1 MTGALLGLEA
11 RRSRTLTFWLAIV
24 AIIYGALV
32 AALYPTMKANAKL
45 LEDYL
50 NILPKGFLAAFGM
63 MGGSL
68 VDPGNFFAT
77 YIGIFLW
84 PILAAL
90 GGILLASRPV
100 AADLERGFLELPLST
115 RASRSRYLGLT
126 IAVHA
131 IAIGVLASAT
141 VGGFLVV
148 GWLVGA
154 GFDNGRLLLVVVPA
168 AAFGLAIHGATS
180 ALSVATLSRGL
191 AGGLVGGVLLGMYLL
206 DIVARLQ
213 PDFEWVG
220 AASAFRYFDVRTLI
234 NTGVL
239 DVGGTLL
246 FLAVALGGWA
256 IAIWRFRTRDLV
268 A

>member
-1 MTGALLGLEA
+1 MTGAILGLEA
-11 RRSRTLTFWLAIV
+11 RRSRQLTFWLAIV
-24 AIIYGALV
+24 AAAYGALI

-63 MGGSL
+63 AGGNL

-77 YIGIFLW
+77 YIGTFLW

-100 AADLERGFLELPLST
+100 AGDLERGFLELPLST
-115 RASRSRYLGLT
+115 RVRRSRYLGLT

-131 IAIGVLASAT
+131 VAIAAMALAT

-148 GWLVGA
+148 GSLVGA
-154 GFDNGRLLLVVVPA
+154 GFDSGRLLLVVVPA
-168 AAFGLAIHGATS
+168 AAFGFAIHGVTS
-180 ALSVATLSRGL
+180 ALSVVSLSRGL
-191 AGGLVGGVLLGMYLL
+191 AGGITGGALLAMYLL
-206 DIVARLQ
+206 DIVARMQ
-213 PDFEWVG
+213 PDLAWVG
-220 AASAFRYFDVRTLI
+220 SVSAFRYFDVRSVI
-234 NTGVL
+234 NSGGL
-239 DVGGTLL
+239 DLGGLAI

>member
-1 MTGALLGLEA
+1 VTGSILGLEA
-11 RRSRTLTFWLAIV
+11 RRSRALVLTLAIV
-24 AIIYGALV
+24 AIVYGAFV
-32 AALYPTMKANAKL
+32 AALYPTMQANAKL

-50 NILPKGFLAAFGM
+50 NILPKQILAAFGM
-63 MGGSL
+63 AGGSL
-68 VDPGNFFAT
+68 VDPGNFFST
-77 YIGIFLW
+77 YIGVFLW

-90 GGILLASRPV
+90 GGILLATRPV

-131 IAIGVLASAT
+131 LAIVAMALAT

-148 GWLVGA
+148 GSLVGA
-154 GFDNGRLLLVVVPA
+154 GFDSGRLLLVVVPA
-168 AAFGLAIHGATS
+168 AAFGFAIHGATS
-180 ALSVATLSRGL
+180 ALSVVTLSRGL
-191 AGGLVGGVLLGMYLL
+191 AAGIAGGTLLAMYLL

-213 PDFEWVG
+213 PDLEWVG
-220 AASAFRYFDVRTLI
+220 VVSAFRYFDVRGLI
-234 NTGVL
+234 NSGTPDL
-239 DVGGTLL
+239 GGLGL
-246 FLAVALGGWA
+246 FLAVAIGGWA

>member
-1 MTGALLGLEA
+1 MTGAILGLEA
-11 RRSRTLTFWLAIV
+11 RRSRALTFWLAIV
-24 AIIYGALV
+24 AVVYGALI
-32 AALYPTMKANAKL
+32 AALFPTMKENAKL

-68 VDPGNFFAT
+68 VDPGNFFST

-90 GGILLASRPV
+90 GGILLATRPV

-115 RASRSRYLGLT
+115 RTTRTRYLGLT

-131 IAIGVLASAT
+131 LAIVVMAVAT

-148 GWLVGA
+148 GSLVGA
-154 GFDNGRLLLVVVPA
+154 GFDNGRLLLVVIPA
-168 AAFGLAIHGATS
+168 AAFGFAIHGATS
-180 ALSVATLSRGL
+180 ALSVVTLSRSQ
-191 AGGLVGGVLLGMYLL
+191 AGGIAAGVLLAMYLL

-213 PDFEWVG
+213 PDLEWVG
-220 AASAFRYFDVRTLI
+220 TVSAFRYFDVRTLI
-234 NTGVL
+234 ATGVL
-239 DVGGTLL
+239 DLGGLGL

-256 IAIWRFRTRDLV
+256 IAIWRFQTRDLV

>member
-1 MTGALLGLEA
+1 VSGAILGLEA
-11 RRSRTLTFWLAIV
+11 RRSRTLTFWLAVV
-24 AIIYGALV
+24 AVLYGGLV

-63 MGGSL
+63 AGGSL

-77 YIGIFLW
+77 YIGVFLW

-90 GGILLASRPV
+90 GGILLATRPV

-115 RASRSRYLGLT
+115 RVERTRYLGST

-131 IAIGVLASAT
+131 IAIVGVAVAT

-148 GWLVGA
+148 GSIVGA
-154 GFDNGRLLLVVVPA
+154 GFDDGRLLLVVLPA
-168 AAFGLAIHGATS
+168 AAFGFAIHGATA
-180 ALSVATLSRGL
+180 ALSVVTLSRGL
-191 AGGLVGGVLLGMYLL
+191 AGGVTAGGLLAMYLL

-213 PDFEWVG
+213 PDLEWVG
-220 AASAFRYFDVRTLI
+220 TISAFRYFDVRTII
-234 NTGVL
+234 NTGTL
-239 DVGGTLL
+239 DAGALGL
-246 FLAVALGGWA
+246 FLAVGLGGWA
-256 IAIWRFRTRDLV
+256 IALWRFRTRDLV